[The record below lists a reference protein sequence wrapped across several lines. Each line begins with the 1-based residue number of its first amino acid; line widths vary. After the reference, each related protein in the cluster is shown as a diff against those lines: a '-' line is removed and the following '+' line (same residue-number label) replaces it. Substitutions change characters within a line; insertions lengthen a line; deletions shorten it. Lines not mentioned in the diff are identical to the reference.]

1 MQLKS
6 FQFSFYEILSLTKIA
21 TATKFVCFCLLLIYV
36 CALVFDEWNILKMYM
51 KQKEVKILSAFSHKN
66 IYRGKL
72 KEIIPGASLLWKLL
86 KCKQFLCSWFVFSL
100 LQSKVTMNNDEW
112 LAKVLF
118 CNSVFFYLIP
128 FDFSIFLCWTIFL
141 PTFLLLQE
149 RRCKM

>member
-6 FQFSFYEILSLTKIA
+6 FQFSFYEILLLTKIA

-51 KQKEVKILSAFSHKN
+51 KQKKVKILSTFSHKN

-100 LQSKVTMNNDEW
+100 LQSKVIMNNNNEW
-112 LAKVLF
+112 LHKVIFVIL
-118 CNSVFFYLIP
+118 Y
-128 FDFSIFLCWTIFL
+128 FSIFHLISWFFPVGQFSYPLFCYC
-141 PTFLLLQE
+141 Q
-149 RRCKM
+149 RGDAKC

>member
-6 FQFSFYEILSLTKIA
+6 FQFSFYEILLLTKIA
-21 TATKFVCFCLLLIYV
+21 TATKFFCFCFRLICV

-51 KQKEVKILSAFSHKN
+51 KQKEVKILSTFSHKN

-100 LQSKVTMNNDEW
+100 LQSNVIMNNKKW
-112 LAKVLF
+112 LPKLLF
-118 CNSVFFYLIP
+118 WYSCIFFDPIWFLNFILL
-128 FDFSIFLCWTIFL
+128 DIFLFNSLFL
-141 PTFLLLQE
+141 PEGVGNVL
-149 RRCKM
+149 